1 MLGAQRS
8 STSTGAQII
17 SMTSHSYLSMAETSC
32 PSHLQV
38 VTRGDRQLKFKAGLL
53 SLAEELQFYILSF
66 LPCQDILR
74 CTSVCKALRQ
84 TYMSSSELQYIVELS
99 GQQLLAVPNTDNHTP
114 ISKRLQLLR
123 DKAHAWFEFNSH
135 SIETVS
141 IPNELCY
148 ANKIV
153 TRGHLCL
160 WDQDFAAIIPT
171 LPKSPQHTV
180 EQWQRTLSSVIS
192 VPHSDK
198 LEVFMDPAQNLIV
211 VVCVVGETVHID
223 LRALD
228 SDGVHPQAAGP
239 RLFLSALQEYEEHHI
254 DTESA
259 KLKGLGRHVALR
271 WISLS
276 IDMWQLQIWDWQHST
291 TSNCFL
297 SGDINPFDFCFL
309 GNNRLL
315 VVGDALKLYSI
326 EDMSRMPQ
334 LLACFL
340 MPVPLLPIRCFLP
353 TEPQMQG
360 QQTYI
365 SNPEHQLLCMITF
378 LNEAFSENER
388 FVFIISTR
396 IFFDL
401 DGMAVATPI
410 PWNRWGPSNTR
421 IFQHNWEW
429 KVKVHLSGNRVLQAF
444 PVGTPDLGPTHY
456 IFKLHMMDFSPLAVT
471 NRRGLGRVVKEPS
484 TIDFNDFTDSSE
496 EVQDLITTSLPYVEV
511 VSDREFKFEE
521 LEDIWIDKD
530 RIYLLLANYESDHSS
545 FELSR
550 KLGVIVV

>member
-1 MLGAQRS
+1 MPL
-8 STSTGAQII
+8 GAQII

-38 VTRGDRQLKFKAGLL
+38 VTRGDRELKFKAGLL

-74 CTSVCKALRQ
+74 CTS
-84 TYMSSSELQYIVELS
+84 YIVELS
-99 GQQLLAVPNTDNHTP
+99 GQQLLAVPDTDNYTP

-123 DKAHAWFEFNSH
+123 DKAHTWFKFNSH
-135 SIETVS
+135 SFETVS
-141 IPNELCY
+141 IPKELCY

-160 WDQDFAAIIPT
+160 WDQDLAAIIPT
-171 LPKSPQHTV
+171 LPKSPQNTV
-180 EQWQRTLSSVIS
+180 ERWQRTLSSVIS

-198 LEVFMDPAQNLIV
+198 LDVFMDPAQNLIV
-211 VVCVVGETVHID
+211 VAYVVDETLHID

-228 SDGVHPQAAGP
+228 GDGVHPQAAGS
-239 RLFLSALQEYEEHHI
+239 RLFLSGLEEYGEHHV

-259 KLKGLGRHVALR
+259 NFKGLGRHIALR
-271 WISLS
+271 RISLS
-276 IDMWQLQIWDWQHST
+276 FDMWQLQIWDWQHST

-297 SGDINPFDFCFL
+297 SGDLDPIDFCFL
-309 GNNRLL
+309 GNNRTL
-315 VVGDALKLYSI
+315 VVRDALKLYSI
-326 EDMSRMPQ
+326 EDMSLMPQ

-340 MPVPLLPIRCFLP
+340 MPIPLLPTQCFLP
-353 TEPQMQG
+353 TELQMQA

-365 SNPEHQLLCMITF
+365 SNPEHQLLCMTTF
-378 LNEAFSENER
+378 LDETFSENES
-388 FVFIISTR
+388 FVSIISTR

-401 DGMAVATPI
+401 DGMAVAMPI

-421 IFQHNWEW
+421 IFKHNWEW
-429 KVKVHLSGNRVLQAF
+429 KVHLSGNRVLQAF
-444 PVGTPDLGPTHY
+444 PVGTSDLGPIHY
-456 IFKLHMMDFSPLAVT
+456 KLHIMDFSPLAVT

-484 TIDFNDFTDSSE
+484 TIDIGDFTDSSQE
-496 EVQDLITTSLPYVEV
+496 TQSLTTSLPYVEV
-511 VSDREFKFEE
+511 VSDREFKVEE

-530 RIYLLLANYESDHSS
+530 RIYLLLVNRESNHPL
-545 FELSR
+545 ELSR
-550 KLGVIVV
+550 KLGVFVV